1 MPTSFAL
8 PLALFAFAANSL
20 FCRFA
25 LSEQS
30 IDPGSFTAIR
40 LISGALTLMALMQLR
55 GEFNLKFLRDRN
67 SWLAG
72 ISLFGYA
79 AAFSYAY
86 TSLTTGTGALILF
99 GIVQLTLIGAHLLSG
114 QRLKSLEWVGIGL
127 SISGFV
133 VLMMPSAQTPEW
145 SVALLMAASGV
156 CWAMF
161 TLLGKRSSESAS
173 VSITNGFVIASFLA
187 ILFAPW
193 LIQAPKLSGSGIAWA
208 LLSGVAASGLGYI
221 IWYQVIKKISVLQ
234 ASVAQLSVPVIAFIA
249 GAVGL
254 GEDIRMIS
262 VLASM
267 LVLGGIGL
275 VFLSKR

>member
-8 PLALFAFAANSL
+8 PWALFAFAANSL

-40 LISGALTLMALMQLR
+40 LISGALTLMALMQWR

-72 ISLFGYA
+72 GSLFGYA
-79 AAFSYAY
+79 VAFSYAY

-187 ILFAPW
+187 VLVAPW
-193 LIQAPKLSGSGIAWA
+193 LIQAPKLSVSGIAWA
-208 LLSGVAASGLGYI
+208 LMSGVAASGLGYI
-221 IWYQVIKKISVLQ
+221 IWYQVIKNISVLQ

-254 GEDIRMIS
+254 GEKVGMIS
-262 VLASM
+262 VLAAM

-275 VFLSKR
+275 VFVSKR

>member
-40 LISGALTLMALMQLR
+40 LISGALTLMALMQWR

-72 ISLFGYA
+72 VSLFGYA

-114 QRLKSLEWVGIGL
+114 QRLQSLEWVGIGL
-127 SISGFV
+127 SVSGFV

-145 SVALLMAASGV
+145 NVALLMAASGV

-161 TLLGKRSSESAS
+161 TLLGKRSPESAS

-187 ILFAPW
+187 VLFAPW
-193 LIQAPKLSGSGIAWA
+193 LIQDPRLSGSGIAWA

-221 IWYQVIKKISVLQ
+221 IWYQVIKQISVLQ
-234 ASVAQLSVPVIAFIA
+234 ASVAQLSVPVIAFVA

-275 VFLSKR
+275 VFLAKR